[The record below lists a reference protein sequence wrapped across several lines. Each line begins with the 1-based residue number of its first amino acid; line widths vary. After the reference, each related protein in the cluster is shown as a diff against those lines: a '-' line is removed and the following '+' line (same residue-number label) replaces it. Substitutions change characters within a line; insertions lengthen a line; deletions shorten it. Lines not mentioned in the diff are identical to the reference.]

1 MRVPFETLLKTHLA
15 IEDYRARASLTP
27 HTMEYSCESGC
38 AECAGNDMPAESYPP
53 SSLHNEAH
61 RDQQD
66 ARTASLNK
74 GEIVISGLVKTV
86 LRVSIHRFEIFWERT
101 MCALLRQQG
110 IAKLLLVVCSV
121 RLIMKEEPFKVT
133 EGGKLVGLLLSKSSK
148 RDYHT

>member
-1 MRVPFETLLKTHLA
+1 MWVPFETLLKTHLA

-38 AECAGNDMPAESYPP
+38 AERARNDMPAESYPP

-86 LRVSIHRFEIFWERT
+86 LRVSIHRFEVFWERT
-101 MCALLRQQG
+101 MCALCTAAPTRHCEVIVG
-110 IAKLLLVVCSV
+110 
-121 RLIMKEEPFKVT
+121 RL
-133 EGGKLVGLLLSKSSK
+133 
-148 RDYHT
+148 